1 MLGGRRRWW
10 REHWL
15 DVIFDGAP
23 PLLLLSLGLIDALTG
38 SLAVPIGDAPVASA
52 LLPGAIACLALLLRR
67 YRPLLTLG
75 IVLLAALMPPLLV
88 PTTLT
93 YWDEF
98 VVWMVALYS
107 CARHRGPVPAFAALA
122 ASAVG
127 MVVLPFEFAELRDA
141 GDLLFNSML
150 LAAAF
155 GIGLLARS
163 WAASRERVM
172 RAALDRALA
181 EERASRS
188 ERARIARELHD
199 VIAHTITVIVMQAG
213 GARLASRTDSSI
225 AISTLARIEEL
236 GRTSLAELRSL
247 LPLLREDDDELPAR
261 PQPNLEDVQ
270 GLCEQMRQLGLPVT
284 LRMDGDLGAVPLGLQ
299 LTGYRVVQEGLTNV
313 IKHSGLVDT
322 VVRVGRSGSPERLIV
337 DIGNDIP
344 ADAHHTGG
352 SAGGITGA
360 GRGLL
365 GLQERVGL
373 AGGRFTAGRVDRERF
388 RLHVELPIEAAAA

>member
-15 DVIFDGAP
+15 DVIFDAAP
-23 PLLLLSLGLIDALTG
+23 PLLLLSLGVIDALTG
-38 SLAVPIGDAPVASA
+38 SLAVPIGDAPVVSA
-52 LLPGAIACLALLLRR
+52 LVPGAIACLALLLRR
-67 YRPLLTLG
+67 YRPLLTLA
-75 IVLLAALMPPLLV
+75 IVLLAALVPPLLV

-107 CARHRGPVPAFAALA
+107 CARHRGRVPAFVALA

-127 MVVLPFEFAELRDA
+127 IVALPLEFAELRDA

-163 WAASRERVM
+163 WAASREGM
-172 RAALDRALA
+172 IRAALDRAMA
-181 EERASRS
+181 EERASRR

-213 GARLASRTDSSI
+213 GARLASRSDPDI
-225 AISTLARIEEL
+225 AVATLEQIEEL
-236 GRTSLAELRSL
+236 GRASLAELRSL
-247 LPLLREDDDELPAR
+247 LPLLGEVEDEAAVA
-261 PQPNLEDVQ
+261 PQPGLGDIPA
-270 GLCEQMRQLGLPVT
+270 LCERMRELGLPVT
-284 LRMDGDLGAVPLGLQ
+284 LRVDDDLGEVPPDLQ

-313 IKHSGLVDT
+313 IKHSGMAET
-322 VVRVGRSGSPERLIV
+322 VVRIARDGRDLVSIDVRNRVPAEARRPGGGRL
-337 DIGNDIP
+337 
-344 ADAHHTGG
+344 GG
-352 SAGGITGA
+352 S
-360 GRGLL
+360 GRGLN
-365 GLQERVGL
+365 GLRERVQL
-373 AGGRFTAGRVDRERF
+373 AGGAFDSGWSDDEDFA
-388 RLHVELPIEAAAA
+388 LHVELPLGRGRA

>member
-1 MLGGRRRWW
+1 MVGGRRRWW

-23 PLLLLSLGLIDALTG
+23 PLLLLSLGVIDALTG

-52 LLPGAIACLALLLRR
+52 LVPGAIACLALLLRR

-75 IVLLAALMPPLLV
+75 IVLLAALLPPLLV

-107 CARHRGPVPAFAALA
+107 CARHRGPAAAFVALG

-163 WAASRERVM
+163 WAASREGM
-172 RAALDRALA
+172 LRAALDRAMA
-181 EERASRS
+181 EERASRR

-213 GARLASRTDSSI
+213 GARLASRSDPVI
-225 AISTLARIEEL
+225 AVSTLAQIEEL

-247 LPLLREDDDELPAR
+247 LPLLSEDVDEPSTA
-261 PQPNLEDVQ
+261 PQPTLESVPV
-270 GLCEQMRQLGLPVT
+270 LCERMRGLGLPVSFEA
-284 LRMDGDLGAVPLGLQ
+284 DGDIREIPLGLQ
-299 LTGYRVVQEGLTNV
+299 LTAYRAVQEGLTNV
-313 IKHSGLVDT
+313 IKHSGMVDT
-322 VVRVGRSGSPERLIV
+322 SVRVSRRPETATLTVDVRNRVPTADSRRGIV
-337 DIGNDIP
+337 GL
-344 ADAHHTGG
+344 GG
-352 SAGGITGA
+352 T
-360 GRGLL
+360 GRGLR
-365 GLQERVGL
+365 GLQERVRL
-373 AGGRFTAGRVDRERF
+373 AGGEFSAGPSGQEEF
-388 RLHVELPIEAAAA
+388 ALHVELPIGVGVA